1 MLFDLRSKGRR
12 HTVRFVYALL
22 ALIMVVGLVGLGVG
36 TGTNNGGLL
45 SLGGNGSSSGDNS
58 LINQQT
64 EAAIKQTR
72 EHPNSATAWYGL
84 LEQRYTAAGS
94 GSNFN
99 STTGVYSNGGKA
111 QLAAGVTAW
120 EKYLTVTNG
129 KPSADPSFLDAAL
142 LAGKVYQALGQW
154 SNASTAWQYVIQT
167 GPTYALKGYQCTAL
181 NYFAAK
187 NTTQGELASAAAL
200 KLTPKASRLEWNTTV
215 AAAKSSQ
222 TTAQEDVQAN
232 C

>member
-64 EAAIKQTR
+64 EAAIKLTR
-72 EHPNSATAWYGL
+72 EHPNSASAWYGL
-84 LEQRYTAAGS
+84 LQQRYTAAGS

-99 STTGVYSNGGKA
+99 STTGVYSKGGKA
-111 QLAAGVTAW
+111 QLADAVTAW
-120 EKYLTVTNG
+120 QKYLTLPNN
-129 KPSADPSFLDAAL
+129 KPNLLDASLVA
-142 LAGKVYQALGQW
+142 AKVYQALAQW
-154 SNASTAWQYVIQT
+154 SNASTAWQYVIQA
-167 GPTYALKGYQCTAL
+167 GPTYALKGYQCTAM

-187 NTTQGELASAAAL
+187 NPTQGDLAAAAAR
-200 KLTPKASRLEWNTTV
+200 KLTAKDSRLEWNTTV

-222 TTAQEDVQAN
+222 TTAQQDVLTN